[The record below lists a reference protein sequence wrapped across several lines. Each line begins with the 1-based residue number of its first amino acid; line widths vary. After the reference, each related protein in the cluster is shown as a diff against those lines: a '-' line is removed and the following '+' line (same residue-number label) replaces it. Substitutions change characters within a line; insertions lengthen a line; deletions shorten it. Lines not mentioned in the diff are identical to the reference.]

1 METDCVNPDDDTPK
15 EACGVFGVY
24 APDQAVS
31 HLTYLGLYALQHRG
45 QEAAGM
51 AVSDGSTVTVV
62 KDTGLVSNAFDD
74 RTLAALTGHLAIGH
88 TRYST
93 TGSSVWHNA
102 QPVYRNV
109 GEHTVAIAHNGNL
122 VNTAE
127 LADELGM
134 LPGTVS
140 SDSDVMAEL
149 LASELAKSPDESSDH
164 RALERAMQAIL
175 PRLKGAFSVV
185 AMDEGHVIGVRDPNG
200 FRPLCL
206 GKLDNGWV
214 LASESPAL
222 DVVGAHLVRELEPG
236 EMIVIDATGYRAVRV
251 FEQTLVD
258 PKLCLFEFVY
268 FARPDTR
275 LYGQSVHQARVR
287 MGEQLAEQAPVEADL
302 VMGVPE
308 SGIPAAEGYARKSGI
323 PFGQGLVKNRYIGR
337 TFIAPNQEMRAL
349 GVRMKLNPLR
359 DNIADRR
366 LVVVDDS
373 IVRGTTTRAMVSMLR
388 EAGAAEIHMR
398 VSSPPYKW
406 PCFYGMDTGTR
417 GELLAANMSVDEIRE
432 YLNVDSLSY
441 LTLDRLVS
449 ATGAVGAGF
458 CDACLTGNYPVEI
471 PAELGKHI
479 LELSTGASTS
489 ATDLVDTLEGVS
501 SLPAQDA
508 LSFTSSDEID
518 G

>member
-24 APDQAVS
+24 APEQAVS

-45 QEAAGM
+45 LEAAGM

-251 FEQTLVD
+251 FEQALVD

-359 DNIADRR
+359 DNIAGRR

-417 GELLAANMSVDEIRE
+417 GELLAANISVDEIRE

-479 LELSTGASTS
+479 LELPSEASTS
-489 ATDLVDTLEGVS
+489 TTGLVDTVEVAPT
-501 SLPAQDA
+501 LPAQDA
-508 LSFTSSDEID
+508 FTFTSSEEID